1 MKISAIAL
9 FAAVVTSPAAAA
21 TILVSSFSAGG
32 NSAAVRSG
40 SYVIKNFGTFEE
52 GNLADGYSTAVGNFS
67 TLGGT
72 GSGGT
77 VSNADFS
84 NDTLGISWMFSL
96 GSFMFDRILPTL
108 TDATDAGAMLTIRA
122 DGSTNT
128 ISGLGDSAQ
137 KFIEI
142 DVGTAVSSA
151 SVFFSNDKLDDGFSI
166 DDVALSV
173 IPLPAT
179 GLLLLGGIGGLA
191 AVGRRRKAGNLR

>member
-21 TILVSSFSAGG
+21 TISVTSINAGG
-32 NSAAVRSG
+32 YSATVGSG
-40 SYVIKNFGTFEE
+40 SYVIENFGTFEE
-52 GNLADGYSTAVGNFS
+52 GNLADGFSTAAGNFS

-96 GSFMFDRILPTL
+96 GGSMSDRIVLTL
-108 TDATDAGAMLTIRA
+108 TDATDAGAMMTIRA

-137 KFIEI
+137 QFVEI
-142 DVGTAVSSA
+142 DFGTAVSNA
-151 SVFFSNDKLDDGFSI
+151 SGFFSNNKLDDGFSI

-179 GLLLLGGIGGLA
+179 GLLLLGGIGGL
-191 AVGRRRKAGNLR
+191 GPP